1 MEDTEHPVYNL
12 LQQKLNEI
20 DQELAKADISNEV
33 RERLYIWKDLFTY
46 VSMVLNTK
54 KFPHV
59 PKRILDNLQN
69 NIASFNVSIAHNPR
83 MANTVVLYDET
94 IGAVNKI
101 PLFFDKGTLGK
112 GLKSLVDSFNNQAKN
127 SVLDFSNERKNTIE
141 DWNKEKAVLQQSVK
155 TLNDEKISLEKE
167 IDSLRIAI
175 STQQGL
181 NQQAVSTFQQ
191 EYKNLKEE
199 QKADIEKI
207 KDSFSNK
214 MQEAE
219 KGYISNADTI
229 ISHLNTRKNEV
240 EKLWGIIGQA
250 AVSGQAQSY
259 ATKSYRF
266 ANIMMGL
273 CLFFMGI
280 ACLIIWKLT
289 MVFLQHPEMLNASAI
304 VLRLLSALILFA
316 PAFYCANVA
325 KRQRDREFQLRD
337 FEVKTAALEPFMERM
352 KFTSNDQKNP
362 KDTVKLDLAKTF
374 FDKEFAKENKQH
386 GDILLSKDMLKGL
399 EELGKIFCYQNIEKK

>member
-20 DQELAKADISNEV
+20 DQELAKADISDEV

-259 ATKSYRF
+259 ATRACRLAHF
-266 ANIMMGL
+266 MMFLALIFMAYACYNVYQLTNSIATGL
-273 CLFFMGI
+273 STIQPGMLLF
-280 ACLIIWKLT
+280 
-289 MVFLQHPEMLNASAI
+289 
-304 VLRLLSALILFA
+304 RLLAAAILFA

-337 FEVKTAALEPFMERM
+337 FEVKTAALEPFVERM
-352 KFTSNDQKNP
+352 ALQANSKAD
-362 KDTVKLDLAKTF
+362 KDKMKIELTKTF
-374 FDKEFAKENKQH
+374 FDKEFSQKTKQH
-386 GDILLSKDMLKGL
+386 GDIFISADMRDSL
-399 EELGKIFCYQNIEKK
+399 EKIGKIFHNQNLEKK